1 MKKLTFII
9 IGFAFILIA
18 GVFWITNSTHKPE
31 QNNTQTATPK
41 KISPANLKTISAK
54 TKKTLSSLANSGAD
68 KASLS
73 ELNQLIKELNNYSTE
88 KNESSDYIK
97 NLQAC
102 LEAVKSYSTGKADE
116 KALGKVYPNFLLS
129 EQKLTEIEKTNQ
141 YDWFYA
147 AAATNEQG
155 LKENGVVTLTMVG
168 DNSFGTY
175 PETPENLKFDNV
187 FKKNNGTNTYVFKNC
202 LPWFKS
208 DDFTVINAESAFT
221 NATKAENKKWR
232 IKSDPAHV
240 AFLPASGV
248 DAANL

>member
-1 MKKLTFII
+1 MEDIQLKKLTFII

-129 EQKLTEIEKTNQ
+129 EQKLTEIE
-141 YDWFYA
+141 
-147 AAATNEQG
+147 
-155 LKENGVVTLTMVG
+155 
-168 DNSFGTY
+168 
-175 PETPENLKFDNV
+175 
-187 FKKNNGTNTYVFKNC
+187 
-202 LPWFKS
+202 
-208 DDFTVINAESAFT
+208 
-221 NATKAENKKWR
+221 
-232 IKSDPAHV
+232 
-240 AFLPASGV
+240 
-248 DAANL
+248 